1 MNNKQ
6 KIDKVVILGTAY
18 PYRGGTAIV
27 VGYIYHLLTSK
38 GIEVGVYNFKR
49 LYPKL
54 LFPGKHQ
61 EDISKKPIKP
71 HPSYRT
77 IDSIGPLTWFK
88 TAKAILNFKPSLIL
102 VNWYQPFFALAYNGI
117 LSIIKKKSSIPVVI
131 LTHNII
137 SHEARFIDTFL
148 TKMVFRWADGFITF
162 SKAVANRLKEL
173 YPNHPIINT
182 YLPLHIEEIE
192 NHWTYESAKKHL
204 GLENYK
210 VILFF
215 GVVRHYKGLDV
226 LIKAFKILADNRQ
239 DVFLLI
245 VGESYENPNKY
256 KRMMKMLGI
265 EHRIK
270 WIEEYVPNEEVPLY
284 YTAADVVVLPYR
296 SGTQSGVQHIAFAFE
311 KPIVVTRVGGISEEI
326 EAFGAGEI
334 VPPQEP
340 QKLAQAIE
348 KVISNPYPYILG
360 SRNAKNTIKFDVFWD
375 NLKKLYEEIKKPI

>member
-6 KIDKVVILGTAY
+6 EIEKVAILGTAY

-38 GIEVGVYNFKR
+38 GVEVRVYNFKR

-54 LFPGKHQ
+54 LFPGKQQ

-71 HPSYRT
+71 HPSYRI
-77 IDSIGPLTWFK
+77 IDSIGPLTWSK
-88 TAKAILNFKPSLIL
+88 TAKAILDFKPSLIL

-117 LSIIKKKSSIPVVI
+117 LSIIKKKHSIPVII

-137 SHEARFIDTFL
+137 SHEARFVDMFL
-148 TKMVFRWADGFITF
+148 TRMVFRWANGFITF
-162 SKAVANRLKEL
+162 SKTMANRLKEL

-182 YLPLHIEEIE
+182 YLPLHVEDIE
-192 NHWTYESAKKHL
+192 NHWTHESAKKQL

-210 VILFF
+210 LILFF
-215 GVVRHYKGLDV
+215 GVIRCYKGLDV
-226 LIKAFKILADNRQ
+226 LIKAFKILANSRQ

-245 VGESYENPNKY
+245 VGESYENPKKY
-256 KRMMKMLGI
+256 KSMIEMLGI
-265 EHRIK
+265 ANHVR
-270 WIEEYVPNEEVPLY
+270 WIEQYIPNEDIPLY

-311 KPIVVTRVGGISEEI
+311 KPIVATMVGGISEEI
-326 EAFGAGEI
+326 EVFGAGEI
-334 VPPQEP
+334 VPPENP

-360 SRNAKNTIKFDVFWD
+360 SRNAKNSIKFDVFWD
-375 NLKKLYEEIKKPI
+375 NLQRLYEEIKKLS